1 MTAFAPVDFNDCAQV
16 AAWDLM
22 ARDDTAGL
30 QALFKQ
36 RQATAQNVIGD
47 LGKLQRQLAD
57 LGGPKPT
64 HVVSVTVPAGPTLC
78 RNHISSR
85 RLIAP
90 DSLADS
96 TQAPRKAS
104 PSRRRPPT
112 ARRSGSRCPRGLLPA
127 RRCMYAY
134 R

>member
-1 MTAFAPVDFNDCAQV
+1 MASTPSPQRQHDVVSAQWLIRAQV

-64 HVVSVTVPAGPTLC
+64 HVVSVTVPAGSTLC
-78 RNHISSR
+78 RNQI
-85 RLIAP
+85 
-90 DSLADS
+90 
-96 TQAPRKAS
+96 
-104 PSRRRPPT
+104 
-112 ARRSGSRCPRGLLPA
+112 SRCLICTRLTG
-127 RRCMYAY
+127 
-134 R
+134 

>member
-1 MTAFAPVDFNDCAQV
+1 MASQV

-64 HVVSVTVPAGPTLC
+64 NVVSVTVPAGPTLC
-78 RNHISSR
+78 RNQI
-85 RLIAP
+85 
-90 DSLADS
+90 
-96 TQAPRKAS
+96 
-104 PSRRRPPT
+104 
-112 ARRSGSRCPRGLLPA
+112 SRCLICTRLTG
-127 RRCMYAY
+127 
-134 R
+134 

>member
-1 MTAFAPVDFNDCAQV
+1 MHNFNQIGRRGRHTQWLISAQV

-64 HVVSVTVPAGPTLC
+64 HVVSVTVPAGPTLR
-78 RNHISSR
+78 RNQISLCLICT
-85 RLIAP
+85 RL
-90 DSLADS
+90 
-96 TQAPRKAS
+96 T
-104 PSRRRPPT
+104 
-112 ARRSGSRCPRGLLPA
+112 G
-127 RRCMYAY
+127 
-134 R
+134 